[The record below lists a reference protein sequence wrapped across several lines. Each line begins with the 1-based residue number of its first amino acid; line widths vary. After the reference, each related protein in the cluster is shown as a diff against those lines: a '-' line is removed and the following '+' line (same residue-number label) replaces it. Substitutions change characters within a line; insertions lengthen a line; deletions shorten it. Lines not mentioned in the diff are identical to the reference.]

1 MSDSSSSNHKYS
13 KYMWDDQAYSLWT
26 NVSDDRE
33 IDSYKCTF
41 VLAMLQENL
50 QHARHVENERI
61 TYHGFFAAMVAGAL
75 ALIAGMADKENRC
88 LLEKK
93 TAEKKNRN

>member
-1 MSDSSSSNHKYS
+1 MSDVQENI
-13 KYMWDDQAYSLWT
+13 KYMWDDPHYSLRK
-26 NVSDDRE
+26 NSRRGNS
-33 IDSYKCTF
+33 IDQNKFNF

-50 QHARHVENERI
+50 QHVRHVENERI

-93 TAEKKNRN
+93 TAE

>member
-50 QHARHVENERI
+50 QHARHVENEEDYISRFLCSD
-61 TYHGFFAAMVAGAL
+61 GCRSAGADCGNGGQRKSL
-75 ALIAGMADKENRC
+75 SFGKENS
-88 LLEKK
+88 
-93 TAEKKNRN
+93 